1 MWEYFPT
8 IFFQFLL
15 KLSKSKVMELT
26 KQKFVE
32 AFGKKVE
39 EVRLS
44 KKLSLR
50 QLSQNCDV
58 DHSDISKIEKGER
71 NIRITTLFDLAKG
84 LDIHPRELLDFE
96 L

>member
-1 MWEYFPT
+1 
-8 IFFQFLL
+8 
-15 KLSKSKVMELT
+15 MELT